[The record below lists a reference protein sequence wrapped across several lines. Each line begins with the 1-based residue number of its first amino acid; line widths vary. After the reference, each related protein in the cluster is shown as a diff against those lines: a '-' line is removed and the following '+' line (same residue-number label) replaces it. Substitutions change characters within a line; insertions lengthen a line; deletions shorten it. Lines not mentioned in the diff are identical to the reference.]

1 MADPQHV
8 EALDRF
14 DQITVRMSRAGVL
27 VGAAGLLAAGGLL
40 VSQPQSPALHYAWMA
55 VVAGTAACIAH
66 MPLYV
71 KTIRWVIARFAR
83 RRQLRWHAQALR
95 RREPRAAAAHCG

>member
-40 VSQPQSPALHYAWMA
+40 VSQP
-55 VVAGTAACIAH
+55 
-66 MPLYV
+66 
-71 KTIRWVIARFAR
+71 
-83 RRQLRWHAQALR
+83 
-95 RREPRAAAAHCG
+95 